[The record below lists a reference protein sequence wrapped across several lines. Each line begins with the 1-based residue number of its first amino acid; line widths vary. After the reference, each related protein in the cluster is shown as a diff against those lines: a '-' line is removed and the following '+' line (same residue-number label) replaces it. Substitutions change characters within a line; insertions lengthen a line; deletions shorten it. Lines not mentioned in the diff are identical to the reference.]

1 MFWVDMD
8 KLTSRKNEYIRHLR
22 SLASDRDY
30 RNRQGEFVC
39 DGLKLLNEALCFKAE
54 VTSVLWKNGA
64 EVLPGLEKAAQ
75 YVAENELFDYA
86 SPMKNSPG
94 PLFTVKIP
102 VQDTNAELKNA
113 IVLETVQDP
122 GNVGTVIRTANA
134 FGIDAVILTG
144 DCADLYNPKT
154 VRSTMGAIF
163 RQRVLSVPVS
173 DIRKI
178 LKNLPL
184 YGAALHHDS
193 ALLTEL
199 DVKNS
204 AVAVGSEGRGLSEEM
219 LALCDKTVF
228 IPMQPDSES
237 LNAAVAASV
246 IMWEMARTFN

>member
-1 MFWVDMD
+1 MD

-39 DGLKLLNEALCFKAE
+39 DGLKLLREALCFKAE
-54 VTSVLWKNGA
+54 VTSVLWKNSA
-64 EVLPGLEKAAQ
+64 EALPGLEKAVQFLADS
-75 YVAENELFDYA
+75 ELFDYA

-102 VQDTNAELKNA
+102 AQDTCSELKNA
-113 IVLETVQDP
+113 IILETVQDP

-173 DIRKI
+173 EVKNI
-178 LKNLPL
+178 LKIPL

-204 AVAVGSEGRGLSEEM
+204 AVAVGSEGKGLSEE
-219 LALCDKTVF
+219 LLSLCDKTVF

-246 IMWEMARTFN
+246 IMWEISR

>member
-1 MFWVDMD
+1 ME
-8 KLTSRKNEYIRHLR
+8 KITSRKNEYIRHLR
-22 SLASDRDY
+22 TLAAESGY
-30 RNRQGEFVC
+30 RREKGEFVC
-39 DGLKLLNEALCFKAE
+39 DGLKLLEEAVQFKAE
-54 VTSVLWKNGA
+54 VTSVLWKNAA
-64 EVLPGLEKAAQ
+64 ENVSGLEKAKQFLSDA
-75 YVAENELFDYA
+75 ELFDYA

-102 VQDTNAELKNA
+102 VWGKDRALKKA

-163 RQRVLSVPVS
+163 RQRVLTV
-173 DIRKI
+173 DLQELQDI
-178 LKNLPL
+178 LKRNALPL

-199 DVKNS
+199 NIKNA
-204 AVAVGSEGRGLSEEM
+204 AVAVGSEGRGLSGE
-219 LALCDKTVF
+219 LLSLCEKTVF

-246 IMWEMARTFN
+246 IMWEMAR